1 VFFDMFEAV
10 TRNTILYNFGCS
22 FNSVIARNSVTM
34 LTLIT
39 KKNGL
44 AEWTSISFTGAFQG
58 G

>member
-1 VFFDMFEAV
+1 VFFDTFEAV
-10 TRNTILYNFGCS
+10 TKSTILYNFGCS

-39 KKNGL
+39 VKNVL
-44 AEWTSISFTGAFQG
+44 ADSFTGAFQG

>member
-1 VFFDMFEAV
+1 VFFDIFEAV
-10 TRNTILYNFGCS
+10 TKSTILYNFDCS

-39 KKNGL
+39 VKNVL

>member
-1 VFFDMFEAV
+1 ML
-10 TRNTILYNFGCS
+10 NNFGCS